1 MMLATEILTAWIKA
15 DPQTTDIDRLI
26 GMSAYMAKK
35 LEQDMLKPIEQ
46 LEAEV
51 WPQAEP
57 DDSDEAGNAIQTGN
71 GYYDRILA
79 EVESARAIKTTRGE
93 QA

>member
-1 MMLATEILTAWIKA
+1 MITATEILTAWINA
-15 DPQTTDIDRLI
+15 DPQTTDIDRLV

-57 DDSDEAGNAIQTGN
+57 DDSDEALETLSLMS
-71 GYYDRILA
+71 RF
-79 EVESARAIKTTRGE
+79 ETTQGE

>member
-57 DDSDEAGNAIQTGN
+57 DDSDEAENEA
-71 GYYDRILA
+71 DPLDPL
-79 EVESARAIKTTRGE
+79 
-93 QA
+93 